1 VNGFGRVGRLVVRK
15 ALVNPEVE
23 LVAINSRADAATDAH
38 LLKYDSVHGTYKA
51 KVRSEE
57 GYLYAD
63 DRRVKV
69 LSETHPSR
77 VPWGELGVD
86 VVIESTGAFKT
97 AEDARIHLNN
107 GAKKVVITAPAKNED
122 ITIILGVNED
132 RYDPQNHHI
141 ISYGSCTTN
150 CLAPIAKVI
159 SRAYG
164 IKMGLMT
171 TVHSYTN
178 DQRILDRSHKDLR
191 RARAAALSIIPTTT
205 GAAKAV
211 AKVLPELEGKLS
223 GFAMRVPVPNVSVV
237 DLVIECE
244 QKVTAAG
251 INETLQAAA
260 AGELQGILGYSD
272 EPLVSQD
279 YNGDERS
286 GIVDGLSTMTIKDT
300 MAKIV
305 AWYDN
310 EWGYACRILD

>member
-1 VNGFGRVGRLVVRK
+1 
-15 ALVNPEVE
+15 
-23 LVAINSRADAATDAH
+23 
-38 LLKYDSVHGTYKA
+38 
-51 KVRSEE
+51 
-57 GYLYAD
+57 
-63 DRRVKV
+63 
-69 LSETHPSR
+69 
-77 VPWGELGVD
+77 
-86 VVIESTGAFKT
+86 
-97 AEDARIHLNN
+97 
-107 GAKKVVITAPAKNED
+107 
-122 ITIILGVNED
+122 
-132 RYDPQNHHI
+132 
-141 ISYGSCTTN
+141 
-150 CLAPIAKVI
+150 
-159 SRAYG
+159 
-164 IKMGLMT
+164 
-171 TVHSYTN
+171 
-178 DQRILDRSHKDLR
+178 
-191 RARAAALSIIPTTT
+191 LSIIPTTT

-310 EWGYACRILD
+310 EWGYACRILDLAVCMANKGL